1 MSALRSFGAA
11 LGFVLLPACGAAPA
25 AALTVAV
32 PITLKL
38 SLPGDLRQMTLQGSR
53 IFGPSIE
60 VLHRGQTYRG
70 RAFSEPVDLRVN
82 EELVEGAVG
91 GRTELHVEVRAD
103 SFTIRGLNA
112 GKLGRLEVGPA
123 HIVGQL
129 GGCQYD
135 LHGAG
140 GVHYRGFRACSTRS
154 EPAALSFAPE
164 VAAMPPQDR
173 AALLAILLTP

>member
-1 MSALRSFGAA
+1 MLTVRVFGAA
-11 LGFVLLPACGAAPA
+11 LGLVLLPACGAPPA
-25 AALTVAV
+25 AAPAVASVTVS
-32 PITLKL
+32 L

-70 RAFSEPVDLRVN
+70 RAFNEPVDLRVHGDR
-82 EELVEGAVG
+82 VEGAVG
-91 GRTELHVEVRAD
+91 GRTELHVEVQAD

-112 GKLGRLEVGPA
+112 SKLGRLQVGPD

-135 LHGAG
+135 LHAADGAD
-140 GVHYRGFRACSTRS
+140 YQGFRACSTRL

-164 VAAMPPQDR
+164 VAAMPPRDR